1 MRRWPRSLAAVTPGT
16 VALAAAIR
24 ARRA

>member
-16 VALAAAIR
+16 VAWP
-24 ARRA
+24 RRPGPGGL